1 MTSTV
6 NLHADGDISVV
17 TLNRP
22 ERLNAMNAALLRD
35 LHAQLETAHADPA
48 TRVIVLTGAGRA
60 FCAGDDLKDFGEQA
74 DTPAS
79 VAQTCEDIQRV
90 TRALMAGPKLVI
102 GAVHGFAVGG
112 GFEWMLNCD
121 MVVAADDLVCF
132 FPEMQLGHFVTGGVT
147 HLLPQAVGYQR
158 AMELIVL
165 GERLTAAQLH
175 ALGLVNRVVAQGQ
188 ALPEALALARTVA
201 ERSPVATGLLK
212 KVMAGQSAA
221 LAMALEAERQ
231 AAMACFAHPETAQRI
246 AAFQAG
252 KNAP

>member
-6 NLHADGDISVV
+6 TLHQDGAISVV

-22 ERLNAMNAALLRD
+22 ERLNAMNADLLRD
-35 LHAQLETAHADPA
+35 LHAQLETAQADPA
-48 TRVIVLTGAGRA
+48 TQVIVLTGAGRA
-60 FCAGDDLKDFGEQA
+60 FCAGDDLKDFGDQS
-74 DTPAS
+74 DSPVT

-90 TRALMAGPKLVI
+90 TRAIMGGPKLVI
-102 GAVHGFAVGG
+102 GAVHGYAVGG
-112 GFEWMLNCD
+112 GFEWVLNCD
-121 MVVAADDLVCF
+121 MVVAAEDLVCF

-165 GERLTAAQLH
+165 GERLSAAQLH
-175 ALGLVNRVVAQGQ
+175 AFGLVNRVVAKGQ
-188 ALPEALALARTVA
+188 ALPDALALARTVA

-212 KVMAGQSAA
+212 KVMAGQSTA

-231 AAMACFAHPETAQRI
+231 AAMTCFANPDTAQRI
-246 AAFQAG
+246 ASFQSG
-252 KNAP
+252 KA